1 MTNCKQ
7 GDVILVPFPFTDLTT
22 VKQRPALVLS
32 ADWFNASREDC
43 VLAAITSQIPSD
55 LWPDEYLLSAGDRST
70 GGLPKPSLV
79 RLGKRCPEPVEGLFT
94 MSKSLFRKRLGT
106 LPEATTAVIL
116 EQMEQV
122 FHER

>member
-32 ADWFNASREDC
+32 ANWFNASRNDC
-43 VLAAITSQIPSD
+43 VVAAITSQIPSD
-55 LWPDEYLLSAGDRST
+55 LQPDEYQLSVSDLRA
-70 GGLPKPSLV
+70 GGLPKLSLV
-79 RLGKRCPEPVEGLFT
+79 KLGKLFT

-106 LPEATTAVIL
+106 FPEITMVVVL
-116 EQMEQV
+116 KQMEQV
-122 FHER
+122 FRKR

>member
-55 LWPDEYLLSAGDRST
+55 LRPDEYLLSAGDRSA
-70 GGLPKPSLV
+70 GGLPKPSLI
-79 RLGKRCPEPVEGLFT
+79 RLGKLFT

-106 LPEATTAVIL
+106 LPEATTAVVL

>member
-7 GDVILVPFPFTDLTT
+7 GDVILVPFPFTDLTM

-32 ADWFNASREDC
+32 ADWFNTSRDDC
-43 VLAAITSQIPSD
+43 VLAAITSQIPTE
-55 LWPDEYLLSAGDRST
+55 LQPDEYRLSASDLGA

-79 RLGKRCPEPVEGLFT
+79 RLGKLFT
-94 MSKSLFRKRLGT
+94 ISKSLLRKRLGT
-106 LPEATTAVIL
+106 LPKATMVVVL
-116 EQMEQV
+116 KQMEQV